1 MSLCDKMPLSE
12 LPRERLMRDGV
23 QALSMQE
30 LIAILLGTGT
40 QGKSVLILAQ
50 ELLLHFGGIEGLR
63 EASVEELIQI
73 KGMGKAKAIT
83 LKAALGIAQRAAQEK
98 EPPQKKIITVQDALA
113 IAQPLIGHLRK
124 EALLVILRDV
134 KCRLIH
140 REVVS
145 LGTLSEV
152 LVHPREVF
160 QLAIKHGAHSLI
172 VCHNHPSGDPQ
183 PSQADIVLTKQL
195 LECAKLMGV
204 GLIDHLIVC
213 KDSYYSFR
221 KIPPAVQNG
230 EFGTRQSPAVEVAER
245 GQY

>member
-1 MSLCDKMPLSE
+1 MMPPSE

-23 QALSMQE
+23 EALSLQE

-50 ELLLHFGGIEGLR
+50 ELLLHFGGIEGLLN
-63 EASVEELIQI
+63 ASIEELTQI

-83 LKAALGIAQRAAQEK
+83 LKAALGIGQRCALER
-98 EPPQKKIITVQDALA
+98 EPLQKKIITVQDALK
-113 IAQPLIGHLRK
+113 IAQPLIGHLNK
-124 EALLVILRDV
+124 EAVLVILRDV

-140 REVVS
+140 REVIS

-172 VCHNHPSGDPQ
+172 VCHNHPSGDPS
-183 PSQADIVLTKQL
+183 PSQEDIDLTKKL
-195 LECAKLMGV
+195 VECSKIIGV
-204 GLIDHLIVC
+204 ALVDHLIVC
-213 KDSYYSFR
+213 KDGYFSLR
-221 KIPPAVQNG
+221 NRPLV
-230 EFGTRQSPAVEVAER
+230 
-245 GQY
+245 

>member
-1 MSLCDKMPLSE
+1 MSLCDQMPLSE
-12 LPRERLMRDGV
+12 LPRERLMRDGA

-50 ELLLHFGGIEGLR
+50 ELLLHFGGVEGLR
-63 EASVEELIQI
+63 EASIEELTQI

-113 IAQPLIGHLRK
+113 IAQPIIGHLRK

-221 KIPPAVQNG
+221 NALK
-230 EFGTRQSPAVEVAER
+230 
-245 GQY
+245 

>member
-50 ELLLHFGGIEGLR
+50 ELLLHFGGVEGLR
-63 EASVEELIQI
+63 EASVEELTQI

-113 IAQPLIGHLRK
+113 IAQPLIGHLKK
-124 EALLVILRDV
+124 EAVLVILRDV

-221 KIPPAVQNG
+221 K
-230 EFGTRQSPAVEVAER
+230 
-245 GQY
+245 

>member
-1 MSLCDKMPLSE
+1 MSLRKQMPPSE

-23 QALSMQE
+23 QALSLQE

-50 ELLLHFGGIEGLR
+50 ELLLRFGGIEGLLN
-63 EASVEELIQI
+63 ASIEELTQV
-73 KGMGKAKAIT
+73 KGMGKAKAIL

-98 EPPQKKIITVQDALA
+98 ELPQKKILTVEDAVT
-113 IAQPLIGHLRK
+113 IAQPLIAHLKK

-140 REVVS
+140 REVIS

-172 VCHNHPSGDPQ
+172 VCHNHPSGDPT
-183 PSQADIVLTKQL
+183 PSQQDIDLTKRL
-195 LECAKLMGV
+195 LDCSKLLSIALV
-204 GLIDHLIVC
+204 DHLIIC
-213 KDSYYSFR
+213 KNTYFSM
-221 KIPPAVQNG
+221 KNAPKLGALN
-230 EFGTRQSPAVEVAER
+230 E
-245 GQY
+245 

>member
-63 EASVEELIQI
+63 EASVEELTQI

-221 KIPPAVQNG
+221 K
-230 EFGTRQSPAVEVAER
+230 
-245 GQY
+245 